1 MSFVTRRNTLILT
14 AIAVAGGVA
23 IPLGHGFTFETVEAA
38 EPASPVFAVADPAT
52 IESMIADE
60 GQQILSTFDSSEIAV
75 GPDIPAPERALV
87 DPELECIAKV
97 VHHEAANQP
106 RDGQL
111 AVAQLIMN
119 RVESG
124 RFPDTPCKVANQPG
138 QFFNTH
144 AYRPRKDSRWD
155 MAVDV
160 AREARDGATA
170 DVVPGAYFYHAAY
183 QAPNRFFQSR
193 QRVAVLGDHVFYR

>member
-1 MSFVTRRNTLILT
+1 MPFYKHRNYLISA
-14 AIAVAGGVA
+14 AILAAAAVA
-23 IPLGHGFTFETVEAA
+23 IPLGHGFAFETVEAA
-38 EPASPVFAVADPAT
+38 GPASTPLSADNLTT

-60 GQQILSTFDSSEIAV
+60 GQEIVSTFDSSELAS
-75 GPDIPAPERALV
+75 GPEIPAPARALV

-106 RDGQL
+106 REGQL
-111 AVAQLIMN
+111 AVAQLILN

-124 RFPDTPCKVANQPG
+124 RFADTPCKVANQPG

-144 AYRPRKDSRWD
+144 AYRPRKDARWD

-160 AREARDGATA
+160 AREARNGASP

-183 QAPNRFFQSR
+183 QAPNRFFQGR